1 MTAGGL
7 FTTGKQGT
15 LVFKL
20 PEFSNSKDITWS
32 MDMDNGKLEELGY
45 DMIIGR
51 DSLFSLG
58 MIIDFKYSVIRWGEN
73 DIPMNRTKLAK
84 NDRKELNE
92 IFQLATESK
101 AAKEATNRVTQILDA
116 HYEKANIV
124 ETISKNCSHLSNN
137 KQQQIINLL
146 NKYEELFDGT
156 LGDMNTSPVHLEVKE
171 GAKPKH
177 HKPFPVPK
185 IHEMT
190 LKKELKRLCKLGVL
204 KNVVILRGP
213 HPPLLFIRKM
223 EQLGLSLISVI

>member
-1 MTAGGL
+1 
-7 FTTGKQGT
+7 
-15 LVFKL
+15 
-20 PEFSNSKDITWS
+20 
-32 MDMDNGKLEELGY
+32 MDNGKLEELGY

-51 DSLFSLG
+51 DLLFSLG

-73 DIPMNRTKLAK
+73 DIPMNRTKLAQ

-124 ETISKNCSHLSNN
+124 ETISKNCSHLSNK

-204 KNVVILRGP
+204 KNVAILRGP
-213 HPPLLFIRKM
+213 HPLSLFLRKM
-223 EQLGLSLISVI
+223 EP